1 MLKYLKTFYNFLMK
15 LKQYHAVHVM
25 ILPPFIYFIL
35 LAWLLYSS
43 RNQDYSQTE
52 TGTFIFALLILLLL
66 GIAEISF
73 FIALFVEIIIL
84 IRQHFTRKKIIIK
97 WKFILN
103 NRIYNIIFLLS
114 LAVYFTISFIIFMDI
129 LFSSF

>member
-1 MLKYLKTFYNFLMK
+1 MLKYLKTFYDFLMK
-15 LKQYHAVHVM
+15 LKQYHAVHIM

-66 GIAEISF
+66 GIVATSF

-103 NRIYNIIFLLS
+103 NRVYNIIFLLS
-114 LAVYFTISFIIFMDI
+114 LTLYLILTIVYLYNFV
-129 LFSSF
+129 

>member
-1 MLKYLKTFYNFLMK
+1 MLKYLKTFYDFLMK

-66 GIAEISF
+66 GIVATSF

-84 IRQHFTRKKIIIK
+84 IRQHFTREKIIIK

-103 NRIYNIIFLLS
+103 NRVYNIIFLLS
-114 LAVYFTISFIIFMDI
+114 LTLYLILTIVYLYNFV
-129 LFSSF
+129 

>member
-1 MLKYLKTFYNFLMK
+1 MLKYLKIFYDFLMK

-66 GIAEISF
+66 GIVATSF

-103 NRIYNIIFLLS
+103 NRVYNIIFLLS
-114 LAVYFTISFIIFMDI
+114 LTLYLILTIVYLYNFV
-129 LFSSF
+129 

>member
-1 MLKYLKTFYNFLMK
+1 MLKYLKTFYDFLMK

-66 GIAEISF
+66 GIVATSF

-103 NRIYNIIFLLS
+103 NRVYNIIFLLS
-114 LAVYFTISFIIFMDI
+114 LTLYLILTIVYLYNFV
-129 LFSSF
+129 

>member
-1 MLKYLKTFYNFLMK
+1 MFKYLKTFYDFLMK

-66 GIAEISF
+66 GIVATSF

-103 NRIYNIIFLLS
+103 NRVYNIIFLLS
-114 LAVYFTISFIIFMDI
+114 LTLYLILTIVYLYNFV
-129 LFSSF
+129 

>member
-66 GIAEISF
+66 GIVATSF

-103 NRIYNIIFLLS
+103 NRVYNIIFLLS
-114 LAVYFTISFIIFMDI
+114 LTLYLILTIVYLYNFV
-129 LFSSF
+129 